1 MKSVGFGLLL
11 AIFCAAGVTARL
23 GWTQEPGTAASAPS
37 RVFAGTAAVG
47 NAPQAV
53 APQSAVLTTTFEE
66 ALPSPAGIPA
76 GRSPAR
82 FSRPADP
89 PGPPI
94 APAQQPSVKV
104 AGAEWSPPQN
114 LRQRRV
120 TRMVPTVGLETVELS
135 PEEIEANQSFQ
146 NAVKTLRS
154 STEEETRN
162 KAKDTMHSALEKQFD
177 IDFARREKEL
187 AEVEQRVRKL
197 RDQLEKRK
205 AARDRIVELRLQ
217 TLVNE
222 TEGLGFPDTRV
233 SEGSD
238 PFFFGTASDA
248 ALLFDTSPFDQQI
261 KSEPAIIA
269 PSPPEIKY

>member
-1 MKSVGFGLLL
+1 
-11 AIFCAAGVTARL
+11 
-23 GWTQEPGTAASAPS
+23 
-37 RVFAGTAAVG
+37 
-47 NAPQAV
+47 
-53 APQSAVLTTTFEE
+53 
-66 ALPSPAGIPA
+66 
-76 GRSPAR
+76 
-82 FSRPADP
+82 
-89 PGPPI
+89 
-94 APAQQPSVKV
+94 
-104 AGAEWSPPQN
+104 
-114 LRQRRV
+114 
-120 TRMVPTVGLETVELS
+120 MVPTVGLETVELS